1 MRAAWLLTILTSA
14 LPASAEVFRL
24 AQPID
29 CDLGQDCFI
38 QQYMD
43 HDPGPGAMDFTC
55 AGLTY
60 DTHTGTDFALPTLA
74 AMQAGVAVLAAAPGR
89 VTARRDG
96 MTDTGLTPDTAAR
109 IDGRDC
115 GNGVVIRHA
124 DGWETQYCHLMQG
137 SVAVQEG
144 QSVVT
149 GDRLGLVGLSGN
161 TEFPHLH
168 LSLRRD
174 GQPVDP
180 FDPDGQITCGAP
192 DPVTLWAQPVA
203 YVPGAIVTAGFATAI
218 PDFAAIKAGTAAR
231 AITRDA
237 PALVAWGHA
246 FGGRAGDTLRITL
259 SGPDGVISDHTD
271 ALEADQ
277 AQFFRAAG
285 RRMRGE
291 GWPPGTYR
299 ADITLSRDGQV
310 IDSQMIS
317 TEVE

>member
-24 AQPID
+24 AQPMD
-29 CDLGQDCFI
+29 CTLGQDCFI

-96 MTDTGLTPDTAAR
+96 MPDTGLTPDTAAR

-124 DGWETQYCHLMQG
+124 GGWETQYCHLMHG

-237 PALVAWGHA
+237 PALVSWGHA
-246 FGGRAGDTLRITL
+246 FGGRRGDALRITL
-259 SGPDGVISDHTD
+259 SGPEGVISDHTD
-271 ALEADQ
+271 VLEADQ

-291 GWPPGTYR
+291 GWPPGRYS
-299 ADITLSRDGQV
+299 ADIILSRDGQV
-310 IDSQMIS
+310 IDRQIIG
-317 TEVE
+317 TEVK